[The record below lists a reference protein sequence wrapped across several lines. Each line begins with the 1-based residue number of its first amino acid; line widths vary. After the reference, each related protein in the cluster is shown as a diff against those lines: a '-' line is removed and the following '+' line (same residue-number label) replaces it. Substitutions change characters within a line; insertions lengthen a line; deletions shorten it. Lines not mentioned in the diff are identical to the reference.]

1 MSSVPSVTCALTYD
15 TTLYPEKRY
24 MPKVRSDLFLPNL
37 PRCDRDAGMEALYEF
52 TMVEPRLG
60 CGDSTD
66 ALSEE
71 MWFHSEIRNRTR
83 PTKLMAAPSK
93 FAGHRE

>member
-1 MSSVPSVTCALTYD
+1 
-15 TTLYPEKRY
+15 
-24 MPKVRSDLFLPNL
+24 
-37 PRCDRDAGMEALYEF
+37 LYEF